1 MTIDLSNIY
10 FTNTVVENYGGFLN
24 CIFNDNT
31 FFDHTCKISNIQSD
45 KIDLKKF
52 SANKSNFDDFITSN
66 DNTLYVALNLAKF
79 GGESILSYLRKYFR
93 SFLKGGRLM
102 DTINI
107 NKLPKSTLYITGLD
121 ELNSLL
127 LKNSILK
134 SVDNI
139 ELTINNLLKSK
150 ILKFVNQNVTF
161 SELNKAIRELQN
173 NELNGK

>member
-1 MTIDLSNIY
+1 ML
-10 FTNTVVENYGGFLN
+10 
-24 CIFNDNT
+24 
-31 FFDHTCKISNIQSD
+31 
-45 KIDLKKF
+45 DLKHF
-52 SANKSNFDDFITSN
+52 TANKDNFDNFIISN

-102 DTINI
+102 DTINV
-107 NKLPKSTLYITGLD
+107 NKLPKSTLYITRLD

-127 LKNSILK
+127 LKHTILK
-134 SVDNI
+134 SVDNT
-139 ELTINNLLKSK
+139 ELKINNVLKSK
-150 ILKFVNQNVTF
+150 ILKFVNQNITF